1 MLHESEVEVD
11 MAKNLE
17 DLLNVTAD
25 MESFYARGDKLSD
38 WIAQH
43 GEGELSEDE
52 LTFVAAAG
60 TRPSYQAFLEKYH
73 LDKDR

>member
-17 DLLNVTAD
+17 DL
-25 MESFYARGDKLSD
+25 
-38 WIAQH
+38 QH